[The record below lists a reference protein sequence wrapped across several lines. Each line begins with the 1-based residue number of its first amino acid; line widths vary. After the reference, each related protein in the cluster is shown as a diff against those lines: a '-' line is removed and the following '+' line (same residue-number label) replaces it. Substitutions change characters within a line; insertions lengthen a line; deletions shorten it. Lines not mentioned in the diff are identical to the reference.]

1 MIISEQITINDRQFT
16 KTYSDSGFMVE
27 RDGAQYSQAIDP
39 AEFGRTYTET
49 DISVEAEKQSP
60 EPKAETDLTVS
71 DTLEM
76 LGELGVDVSDQQKE
90 IAGKRQGS

>member
-1 MIISEQITINDRQFT
+1 MIVTEQLTINDRQFT

-27 RDGAQYSQAIDP
+27 RDGAQYSEAIDP

-49 DISVEAEKQSP
+49 DIPIDDDE
-60 EPKAETDLTVS
+60 EPTGDLTVD

-76 LGELGVDVSDQQKE
+76 LNELGVETDDQ
-90 IAGKRQGS
+90 